1 MRYRYYTCDV
11 FTDRRFGGNPLAVLP
26 EAAGLSGERMQRI
39 AREFNYSETTFVLP
53 PDDPA
58 HTRKVR
64 IFTPGAEIPFA
75 GHPNV
80 GTAFV
85 LAATGALAG
94 REVLRVVFEE
104 GAGPV
109 PVAIRLEHGRPVF
122 CELTAPQPIALGAA
136 PGVELIAA
144 SIGLPPAAIVTS
156 THPPRVASVGM
167 PFLCVELGDLAALA
181 KARVRDE
188 PHRELM
194 RDCGAEGIHLYT
206 RETGDPGID
215 LRARMYAPLHGVAED
230 PATGSANVALAGL
243 LASCAADPEGA
254 FAWRIA
260 QGVEMGRP
268 SLLEATAVKRG
279 GKVETLR
286 IGGRSVLVCEGWIE
300 AGDGPE

>member
-11 FTDRRFGGNPLAVLP
+11 FTAERFGGNPLAVLP

-53 PDDPA
+53 PDDAA

-64 IFTPGAEIPFA
+64 IFTPAAEIPFA

-85 LAATGALAG
+85 LAATGAVSG
-94 REVLRVVFEE
+94 DGEIRVVFEE

-109 PVAIRLEHGRPVF
+109 PVAIRFEHDCPVF
-122 CELTAPQPIALGAA
+122 CELTAPRPIALGAA
-136 PGVELIAA
+136 PPVDLTAA
-144 SIGLPPAAIVTS
+144 SVGLPPDAIVTG
-156 THPPRVASVGM
+156 THPPRVASAGL
-167 PFLCVELGDLAALA
+167 PFLCVELRDLSALA
-181 KARVRDE
+181 EARVRDE

-194 RDCGAEGIHLYT
+194 RACGGEGLHLYT
-206 RETGDPGID
+206 RETGDPQID

-243 LASCAADPEGA
+243 LAACAAEPEGT
-254 FAWRIA
+254 FVWRIA

-268 SLLEATAVKRG
+268 SLLEATAIKRG
-279 GKVETLR
+279 GAVETLR
-286 IGGRSVLVCEGWIE
+286 IGGGSVLVCEGGIE
-300 AGDGPE
+300 VGDGPD